1 MGLRT
6 KFAGQPPIDDQ
17 RFAMGTEENVGG
29 LEIAVQHPLA
39 VGVRHG
45 VADVDDPPEKS
56 APLQVAVGGIGWR
69 GVVKLPQ
76 GLLERPRL
84 LASDQAHGV
93 EGATV
98 GMRSAAVDRDDAGML
113 KAAGDFG
120 LVEEAVP
127 VFGIVGPRREDLL
140 EGDCP
145 VEFAVERLGDESHAP
160 GGEGPPNGKAFR
172 RAAGGGGWGRFRL
185 GAEFRGKFLEGRADQ
200 SLLAGGEVGED
211 WLELAGP
218 VFAPFPFQPF
228 AGGEQAATEIDG
240 GIDRRGRI
248 NLGGV
253 AGIAGRLDHVRSE
266 ERQRARITERRT
278 TMVLRAQFWRR
289 AISTRV

>member
-1 MGLRT
+1 
-6 KFAGQPPIDDQ
+6 
-17 RFAMGTEENVGG
+17 
-29 LEIAVQHPLA
+29 
-39 VGVRHG
+39 
-45 VADVDDPPEKS
+45 
-56 APLQVAVGGIGWR
+56 
-69 GVVKLPQ
+69 
-76 GLLERPRL
+76 
-84 LASDQAHGV
+84 
-93 EGATV
+93 
-98 GMRSAAVDRDDAGML
+98 ML

-145 VEFAVERLGDESHAP
+145 VEFAIERLGDESHAP
-160 GGEGPPNGKAFR
+160 GGEGPPNREAFR
-172 RAAGGGGWGRFRL
+172 RAAGGGGRGRFRL

-228 AGGEQAATEIDG
+228 AGGEQAATELDRGISGRG
-240 GIDRRGRI
+240 GIGRRSGIGRE
-248 NLGGV
+248 GV